1 MVNKISDILLYE
13 NSMPVEFIIRQNISV
28 KLINESAQEGGG
40 TASSVATEYIPKPT
54 EAGIPRFSIKGIE
67 DIDSIPIN
75 KPMKADINILTKA
88 IKYGMIFLITYKGEK
103 DNHNAGHERVIYPM
117 VLGRSSVG
125 KILLRGFHLKGWS
138 VSNNRSIDKIWRM
151 FRIDR
156 IKSMIFT
163 GSFYRLPPAGYN
175 MHDKGMRGGI
185 LARADF
191 NEIRNNQQSL
201 LKTKE
206 IQNRKDIELDNE
218 GNEFTKIRVKVTD
231 TQLDILNP
239 YDNPYVEDQ
248 KNAANL
254 RITFLKAIFG
264 DTYYA
269 VLGALGRPGN
279 TVKIMDEKDKNLG
292 TFKVL
297 DSIGG
302 EVLKN
307 IKKVKGNS
315 VFDLYIF
322 DKKL

>member
-13 NSMPVEFIIRQNISV
+13 NSVPVEFIIRQNV
-28 KLINESAQEGGG
+28 VELIKEAAQETG
-40 TASSVATEYIPKPT
+40 TASSTPTEYIPKPT
-54 EAGIPRFSIKGIE
+54 DAGIPRFSIKGIE
-67 DIDSIPIN
+67 GIDDVPIN
-75 KPMKADINILTKA
+75 KPLPATEDLLIKA
-88 IKYGMIFLITYKGEK
+88 IKYGMIFLVTYKGAK
-103 DNHNAGHERVIYPM
+103 DNHSAGHERVIYPM

-125 KILLRGFHLKGWS
+125 KILLRTYHLKGWS

-151 FRIDR
+151 FRVDR

-185 LARADF
+185 LARANF
-191 NEIRNNQQSL
+191 NEIRTNQQSL

-231 TQLDILNP
+231 TKLDILNP
-239 YDNPYVEDQ
+239 YENPYVEDQ

-292 TFKVL
+292 TFKIL

-302 EVLKN
+302 DVLKN

>member
-13 NSMPVEFIIRQNISV
+13 NSVPVEFIIRQNV
-28 KLINESAQEGGG
+28 VELIKEAAQETG
-40 TASSVATEYIPKPT
+40 TASSIPTEYIPKPT
-54 EAGIPRFSIKGIE
+54 DAGIPRFSIKGIE
-67 DIDSIPIN
+67 GIDDVPIN
-75 KPMKADINILTKA
+75 KPLPATEALLIKA
-88 IKYGMIFLITYKGEK
+88 IKYGMIFLVTYKGAK
-103 DNHNAGHERVIYPM
+103 DNHSAGHERVIYPM

-125 KILLRGFHLKGWS
+125 KILLRTYHLKGWS

-185 LARADF
+185 LARANF
-191 NEIRNNQQSL
+191 NEIRTNQQSL

-231 TQLDILNP
+231 TKLDILNP
-239 YDNPYVEDQ
+239 YENPYVEDQ

-279 TVKIMDEKDKNLG
+279 TVKITDEKDKNLG
-292 TFKVL
+292 TFKIL

-302 EVLKN
+302 DVLKN